1 MEPDPYGRNGYGS
14 GWNPTP
20 TKMEMTRNN
29 KAGLVRRSLHGGGGG
44 FTLIEILVTIGL
56 IILLLMLVGYPILAG
71 LAFMEK
77 GIARADALSA
87 ARLAMDAMTR
97 ELAEAMY
104 VFDPPVDGRF
114 IAFLAPVSPPQGAA
128 PIEPQAA
135 GVRYW
140 AALRDPA
147 LAYWPFYSYAPGA
160 PGKPINPYYL
170 ARTEIPDP
178 GERRELTDPWN
189 DSGEA
194 LTRATF
200 WYSNGHEYPL
210 GETPPVTWPTAQPGY
225 PWLEAVTLYASQA
238 ERERWYVERAVGLTP
253 DNVDYDVPTA
263 SFSPEPIT
271 NEALVPWTT
280 AFPRD
285 YSRYRARYPLWVNF
299 AQWHPPDGAFATM
312 GQISVYSGSP
322 RILAYQTAVEAST
335 GDVWVEDAVGTRL
348 YNTAAYPARDVTDD
362 GQAEFAFGLDYDR
375 GEVRFDFPAEDAIAA
390 SASMYIYDLTDAALP
405 PAPPKLS
412 YVPNPQIVRGS
423 TTVWVESL
431 TGEVTYYTQVDP
443 PPTLLG
449 NNTIGKHRF
458 AIKGLQIIFDDDLAG
473 PWRPGDG
480 DTIHVRYRYR
490 NNREDQLVVATY
502 ATKAIINI
510 SLTVSKRDIAART
523 PQASRQ
529 DATLVAKVKLKNVP
543 R

>member
-1 MEPDPYGRNGYGS
+1 
-14 GWNPTP
+14 
-20 TKMEMTRNN
+20 MEMTRNN

-56 IILLLMLVGYPILAG
+56 IILLLLLVGYPILAG

-97 ELAEAMY
+97 ELAEAMF

-140 AALRDPA
+140 AALRDPRYA
-147 LAYWPFYSYAPGA
+147 YAPFHLPGA
-160 PGKPINPYYL
+160 NPINPYYL

-178 GERRELTDPWN
+178 GERSELTDEWN

-200 WYSNGHEYPL
+200 WYRDGHVYNG
-210 GETPPVTWPTAQPGY
+210 TWPTSQPGY

-238 ERERWYVERAVGLTP
+238 ERDRWYIERAVGLTP

-263 SFSPEPIT
+263 SFAPEPVT
-271 NEALVPWTT
+271 DEALVPWTT

-285 YSRYRARYPLWVNF
+285 YSRYRARYPLWVGF
-299 AQWHPPDGAFATM
+299 AQWNPAASPPAFVSK
-312 GQISVYSGSP
+312 GQVKVYQGSP
-322 RILAYQTAVEAST
+322 RVLAYYTHTRTDTGHVWVYRPADPANPDPLTDTAVYDT
-335 GDVWVEDAVGTRL
+335 GTYPTRVVSDPL
-348 YNTAAYPARDVTDD
+348 
-362 GQAEFAFGLDYDR
+362 QAEFAFGLDYDR
-375 GEVRFDFPAEDAIAA
+375 GEVRFDFPAADVAVADPTDA
-390 SASMYIYDLTDAALP
+390 YRYDLPSVKAVDDL
-405 PAPPKLS
+405 
-412 YVPNPQIVRGS
+412 NPGSARIVRGS
-423 TTVWVESL
+423 TTVWVESP
-431 TGEVTYYTQVDP
+431 TGEVTYYTQRDPMPASEADIGAGRYAVD
-443 PPTLLG
+443 G
-449 NNTIGKHRF
+449 IR
-458 AIKGLQIIFDDDLAG
+458 IIFDST
-473 PWRPGDG
+473 PGEYPGIND
-480 DTIHVRYRYR
+480 IVRVRYRYR
-490 NNREDQLVVATY
+490 NNPEEQLVVASY
-502 ATKAIINI
+502 ETKAIINI